1 MLFSLYSDRE
11 KPPPPGGVS
20 FLVGFRNRHE
30 GRGKT
35 SSFLWKNCGCFFH
48 GGSYCSWLLSWKP
61 PIKETPPDLGGGEF
75 CRSTLCHLD
84 SWLGSPR
91 WKGIR
96 TYDMTHLYVT
106 WLIHICDMTHSYVCD
121 MTHHS
126 YVWSVSCSFVWHDSF
141 CRWGSPPWK
150 GIRTCDM
157 THLCVTWLFHMY
169 EMTHSCVWHDVF
181 ICVTWLIHM
190 CDLTHSYVWHTHLCV
205 WHGSFS
211 RCDPPPCKGIREC
224 DMPDWYV
231 TWLIHICDLT
241 HLHVWHDVF
250 ICVTWPVV
258 SMQPTT
264 SSTYS
269 YTWHDS
275 FICVTWIIHM
285 CDMPHPYVWHD
296 LFICVTWLV
305 FDSPRTWMSHATYE

>member
-106 WLIHICDMTHSYVCD
+106 WLIHT
-121 MTHHS
+121 
-126 YVWSVSCSFVWHDSF
+126 WHDSF
-141 CRWGSPPWK
+141 TRGMAQWNMIHMYRFGQSDCWFVGVTWRMHMLHDSAT
-150 GIRTCDM
+150 RDM
-157 THLCVTWLFHMY
+157 TY
-169 EMTHSCVWHDVF
+169 SY
-181 ICVTWLIHM
+181 VTWLIDMRFTLTHWYKIHM
-190 CDLTHSYVWHTHLCV
+190 THSYVWHGPLVWGMTH
-205 WHGSFS
+205 S
-211 RCDPPPCKGIREC
+211 C
-224 DMPDWYV
+224 DMAHWY
-231 TWLIHICDLT
+231 T
-241 HLHVWHDVF
+241 
-250 ICVTWPVV
+250 
-258 SMQPTT
+258 
-264 SSTYS
+264 
-269 YTWHDS
+269 
-275 FICVTWIIHM
+275 IHM
-285 CDMPHPYVWHD
+285 THSYVWHD
-296 LFICVTWLV
+296 PFI
-305 FDSPRTWMSHATYE
+305 